1 MEWLDVVTSLCQFR
15 CKYSGVIAVVRYQ
28 INQGTVF
35 LFVIAVFHADLTVG
49 HIIFFDVLSISLFYI
64 YMKQLNGD
72 QQRYVVSTMVERG
85 YVALQIL
92 LAMQK
97 KQSAMMFWIASG
109 RAASG
114 TCKPD

>member
-1 MEWLDVVTSLCQFR
+1 
-15 CKYSGVIAVVRYQ
+15 
-28 INQGTVF
+28 
-35 LFVIAVFHADLTVG
+35 
-49 HIIFFDVLSISLFYI
+49 
-64 YMKQLNGD
+64 MKQLNGD